1 MWILG
6 LKGLNRIPTPQ
17 INMQIL
23 ITVFTIFL
31 MVLTR
36 RTCLTIK
43 TFNSLHHEG
52 LRVFASGITVKF
64 DANNRM
70 IKIRLRGNDQ
80 LQSVER
86 DQVFPYDHLLFIISD
101 SHRENRKFH
110 VT

>member
-1 MWILG
+1 MKISLENLYVDIG
-6 LKGLNRIPTPQ
+6 AERIKPYPHPQ

-70 IKIRLRGNDQ
+70 IQN
-80 LQSVER
+80 
-86 DQVFPYDHLLFIISD
+86 QVKGKRQTSIC
-101 SHRENRKFH
+101 R
-110 VT
+110 T